1 MEITERRHDEI
12 MDNVKSQY
20 VSDERHSRARAQSCT
35 GLRFGKGS
43 GTRHLTKISLRR
55 LLNSARLKGFGPATV
70 TLLVLL
76 YCLVQVI
83 SISSRMA
90 FAPCGRMVPTAN
102 GGKWIIRF
110 SKGVSS
116 RFWEDLVSL
125 FLFFA
130 EDIISV
136 WNRNAFHHQVRLL
149 FTRSFAIK
157 RHLKLPH
164 AYVMEYKP
172 HDASLRDSSS
182 YRNTWLRG

>member
-20 VSDERHSRARAQSCT
+20 VSDERHSRARAQSWFASST
-35 GLRFGKGS
+35 GVRNQTSYEDIIKKIVEFNTVEGFWACYC
-43 GTRHLTKISLRR
+43 HL
-55 LLNSARLKGFGPATV
+55 ARTYFQYDGAN
-70 TLLVLL
+70 
-76 YCLVQVI
+76 C
-83 SISSRMA
+83 
-90 FAPCGRMVPTAN
+90 N
-102 GGKWIIRF
+102 GGKWILRF

-116 RFWEDLVSL
+116 RFWEDLLLALVGDQLDDADNICGAVLRTSL
-125 FLFFA
+125 
-130 EDIISV
+130 V
-136 WNRNAFHHQVRLL
+136 LL

>member
-20 VSDERHSRARAQSCT
+20 VSDERHSRE
-35 GLRFGKGS
+35 LKGS
-43 GTRHLTKISLRR
+43 STEPRLVKIRILKSTSV
-55 LLNSARLKGFGPATV
+55 LLKFRLKGFGPATV

-83 SISSRMA
+83 SISSSCLMHMTVMGLRD
-90 FAPCGRMVPTAN
+90 
-102 GGKWIIRF
+102 
-110 SKGVSS
+110 SS
-116 RFWEDLVSL
+116 
-125 FLFFA
+125 
-130 EDIISV
+130 
-136 WNRNAFHHQVRLL
+136 
-149 FTRSFAIK
+149 IK

-172 HDASLRDSSS
+172 HDASLHDNSS